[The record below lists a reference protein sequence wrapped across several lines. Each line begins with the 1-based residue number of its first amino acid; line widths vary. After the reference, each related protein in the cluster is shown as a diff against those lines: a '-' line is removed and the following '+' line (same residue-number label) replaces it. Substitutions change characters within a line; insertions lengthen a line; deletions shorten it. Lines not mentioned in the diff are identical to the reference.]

1 MVNKD
6 FTNITEVMEHYNK
19 IQRFEVAVG
28 YMTIST
34 VCVALLGLF
43 AKLGMQISSL
53 TLFVFLRFFVPFL
66 ICAIVMLPLGT
77 FKKLKEYRKVGNHF
91 LRSIAA
97 VASQYFL
104 FYCLTRVQ
112 LFNAMML
119 WNTAPIFIPLVSFF
133 LYRHHISK
141 ATWVSVILG
150 LIGVICVI
158 KPDKGIIDLFSIW
171 GVLAGVATAFSQTL
185 YGHNTR
191 KAPADVNILLLFLS
205 SSLISFVGLVIAHV
219 VLKNDLMQTFEPVF
233 ANGFTPYAYIVLL
246 ALASIGNQIFKGIAY
261 RHSRPG
267 TLSPFFYLAVVF
279 SGLLGWI
286 VFDHIPDF
294 LAILGM
300 VLIIF
305 SSVIRITFAPKTEQT
320 K

>member
-1 MVNKD
+1 
-6 FTNITEVMEHYNK
+6 MEHYKK

-28 YMTIST
+28 YMTLSSL
-34 VCVALLGLF
+34 CVTFLGVF
-43 AKLGMQISSL
+43 AKLGMMISAL

-66 ICAIVMLPLGT
+66 ISLIFLIPMGSVKKA
-77 FKKLKEYRKVGNHF
+77 FKSCTIGNQF
-91 LRSIAA
+91 LRGVAA

-104 FYCLTRVQ
+104 FYCLTRLQ

-119 WNTAPIFIPLVSFF
+119 WNTTPIFIPLVSWV
-133 LYRHHISK
+133 LYRHSIRK
-141 ATWVSVILG
+141 ATWISIILG

-185 YGHNTR
+185 YGHNST
-191 KAPADVNILLLFLS
+191 KTSTDVNVFYVFFTGSIISLCGLVIMHLIVKDDFIEILKPVFATGIKPYLYVLFLS
-205 SSLISFVGLVIAHV
+205 
-219 VLKNDLMQTFEPVF
+219 
-233 ANGFTPYAYIVLL
+233 
-246 ALASIGNQIFKGIAY
+246 LASIGNQIFKGRAY
-261 RHSRPG
+261 KHARPNV
-267 TLSPFFYLAVVF
+267 LSPFFYLAVLF

-305 SSVIRITFAPKTEQT
+305 SSVIRITFSPKS
-320 K
+320 KVGG